1 MYRIGNVTKLLLCLC
16 LILPVALFGQ
26 GYMQQVG
33 TSGNVN
39 WTQQVIR
46 CTGVGGANPNLP
58 LAAQRASAER
68 AAKVDAMRNL
78 LETIKGVNVSAET
91 TVENYLLVN
100 DVINTRV
107 EGVIRNFRVVDKRYM
122 STLDVEIDIEMA
134 LTGSLLN
141 TLLPNDFGGGTLMT
155 GGQIL
160 CPTCGQPWPEGRS
173 VPAGVSLV
181 QASESTEPSANVFTG
196 LIVDARGVGCRPAMA
211 PKLLDESGNEVFGSK
226 FVSREYATDIGMVGY
241 EKDIGR
247 ARINDRVADNP
258 LIVKGIKTFGP
269 NKTDLVIGNADALKI
284 HNAAQNMNFLQH
296 CRVMYILD

>member
-1 MYRIGNVTKLLLCLC
+1 MYRTGIVMKLLFCLC
-16 LILPVALFGQ
+16 FILPIALLGQ
-26 GYMQQVG
+26 GYVQQVG
-33 TSGNVN
+33 TAGNVN
-39 WTQQVIR
+39 WTEQVIR

-78 LETIKGVNVSAET
+78 LETLKGVNISAET
-91 TVENYLLVN
+91 TVENHLLAS
-100 DVINTRV
+100 DVIHTRV
-107 EGVIRNFRVVDKRYM
+107 EGVLQNFRVVDKRYM
-122 STLDVEIDIEMA
+122 STLDVEIDIEMP

-141 TLLPNDFGGGTLMT
+141 TLLPSNFGGGTLMT

-181 QASESTEPSANVFTG
+181 QASESSEPSAHVFTG
-196 LIVDARGVGCRPAMA
+196 LIVDARGLGVRPAMA
-211 PKLLDESGNEVFGSK
+211 PKLMDENGEEVYGSK

-241 EKDIGR
+241 EKDINR
-247 ARINDRVADNP
+247 AKINERVADNP
-258 LIVKGIKTFGP
+258 LIVKGIKTTGP
-269 NKTDLVIGNADALKI
+269 NKTDLVIGNADALKV

-296 CRVMYILD
+296 CKVMYILD